1 MEIIDLS
8 QYFGTLPAFVAVV
21 LVLVQFVK
29 GITGLKDF
37 AVQAISWLVGSI
49 VALAAWYFDLG
60 IFAEVTWY
68 QAVITGV
75 IATLSANG
83 FFKIPVAK
91 TILEYI
97 DILLAK
103 LGWLKV

>member
-8 QYFGTLPAFVAVV
+8 QYFGTLSAFVATV
-21 LVLVQFVK
+21 LILVQFIK
-29 GITGLKDF
+29 GIAGLKDF
-37 AVQAISWLVGSI
+37 AVQALSWTIGSI
-49 VALAAWYFDLG
+49 VAVVAWYFNLG
-60 IFAEVTWY
+60 IFIDVTWY
-68 QAVITGV
+68 QAIIIGV
-75 IATLSANG
+75 VSTLSANG
-83 FFKIPVAK
+83 FYKIPVAK